1 MGGQEGVSG
10 GSALQHMVSL
20 PALSC
25 PGELNSRLSS
35 DTKLMSSWLPYNT
48 NVLSRSLVKVLGLY
62 SFMLSLSPQLT
73 FLSLF
78 EVPLMIVAEKVYN
91 ARHQVCADAGESP
104 GKTSS
109 QGLYANVCV
118 FKRGVRGEGEIFRC

>member
-1 MGGQEGVSG
+1 
-10 GSALQHMVSL
+10 MVSL

-35 DTKLMSSWLPYNT
+35 DTKLMSNWLPYNT

-62 SFMLSLSPQLT
+62 AFMLNLSPRLT

-78 EVPLMIVAEKVYN
+78 EVPLMIAAEKVYS
-91 ARHQVCADAGESP
+91 ARRQVCADVGESP
-104 GKTSS
+104 GKTAS

-118 FKRGVRGEGEIFRC
+118 FERGVGGEGEIFRC

>member
-1 MGGQEGVSG
+1 
-10 GSALQHMVSL
+10 MVSL

-35 DTKLMSSWLPYNT
+35 DTKLMSNWLPYNT

-62 SFMLSLSPQLT
+62 GFMLNLSPRLT

-78 EVPLMIVAEKVYN
+78 EVPLMIAAEKVYN
-91 ARHQVCADAGESP
+91 ARRQVCVDAGASP
-104 GKTSS
+104 GKTAS

-118 FKRGVRGEGEIFRC
+118 FERGVGGKGEIFRC